1 MEPKNICT
9 NQKGYIGQPSK
20 ISVKENA
27 VLERE
32 QLEDTFKEGFVLN
45 RSETAEHGSVQK
57 EVTQDLERKL
67 QREVLFRKLVEDL
80 YSTEDEGTFLEILTK
95 GIEQLGYQKPI
106 LGLFDEEKTCLI
118 LKTLKR
124 PIKKGIGIRPVS
136 QPEVRIEL
144 EKGHVF
150 WWWTEGKSFTS
161 DNIHHKGAISLSVSA
176 IFECFPGEVISDAQS
191 VVGVPLAAQDDVWG
205 GLILTGALTESDFI
219 VLESIGKVAGEAL
232 KRLRHHL
239 TLHQQME
246 DFTHSLNQFHL
257 LQEINNAL
265 NSTMDLEYI
274 LQILV
279 KGLHVVF
286 GYETPSAYL
295 LNDDKNVL
303 VVKEYYMSSSLAKR
317 VSRLVGFQLKDYH
330 IPLFEG
336 SRLREA
342 LDTKT
347 PLITGDIPDILR
359 DFTNSEPMRKLAHPM
374 VALGTVR
381 WLAALPLIANDESV
395 GMLVVTKKDE
405 INPEDIEDLQ
415 GFLQQASLAIKRAEL
430 HSQLRES
437 LEKVREA
444 NQMKSQ
450 FIDIA
455 SHELRTPLTSMRL
468 YVDMIQ
474 GGKYGE
480 ISDVLQEK
488 MGALKR
494 ATDRLQEIIDQTVTS
509 SQIIRDKLMLTKAEF
524 SLLSLIEEVV
534 SRLEPLWEENDQKV
548 IIKGKTRPLIKAD
561 REAMRKVVNA
571 LMSNAVKYSG
581 KGSKITITMY
591 EEPEEM
597 KIAVSDEGIGISPE
611 YKEKI
616 FEEFFIVPPEE
627 KYARIDGRTGLGL
640 FISKGIVEEHG
651 GKIWVESVYGKGST
665 FYFTIPKG
673 GR

>member
-1 MEPKNICT
+1 MVNPVRE
-9 NQKGYIGQPSK
+9 
-20 ISVKENA
+20 SVKENA
-27 VLERE
+27 VPERE
-32 QLEDTFKEGFVLN
+32 QSEDTFKEVFVLD
-45 RSETAEHGSVQK
+45 RSGTAERERIQK
-57 EVTQDLERKL
+57 EVTQDLERTL
-67 QREVLFRKLVEDL
+67 QREILLRKLVEDL

-106 LGLFDEEKTCLI
+106 LGLFDEEKACLI
-118 LKTLKR
+118 LKILKR
-124 PIKKGIGIRPVS
+124 PVRRGLALRSVL

-144 EKGHVF
+144 EKGYVF
-150 WWWTEGKSFTS
+150 RSWTEGKSFCS
-161 DNIHHKGAISLSVSA
+161 ENIHYKGAISFSVSE
-176 IFECFPGEVISDAQS
+176 ILECFPEEMISDAQS

-205 GLILTGALTESDFI
+205 GLILAGALTERDFTM
-219 VLESIGKVAGEAL
+219 LESIGKVAGEAL

-246 DFTHSLNQFHL
+246 TFTHSLNQFHL

-286 GYETPSAYL
+286 GYETPSVYL
-295 LNDDKNVL
+295 LSDDKNVL

-347 PLITGDIPDILR
+347 PLVTGEIPNILR
-359 DFTNSEPMRKLAHPM
+359 DFTNSEPMRKLAHPLF
-374 VALGTVR
+374 ALGTVR

-395 GMLVVTKKDE
+395 GLLVVTRKDE
-405 INPEDIEDLQ
+405 IKPEDIEDLQ

-437 LEKVREA
+437 LEKVKEA

-468 YVDMIQ
+468 YMDMIQ

-480 ISDVLQEK
+480 VSDVLQEK
-488 MGALKR
+488 MGALKH
-494 ATDRLQEIIDQTVTS
+494 ATDRLQEIIDQTLTS
-509 SQIIRDKLMLTKAEF
+509 SQILRDKLMLTKTEF
-524 SLLSLIEEVV
+524 SVLSLIEEVV
-534 SRLEPLWEENDQKV
+534 SRLEPLWEENDQKM
-548 IIKGKTRPLIKAD
+548 IIKGKKRPLIKAD
-561 REAMRKVVNA
+561 RDAVRKVVNA
-571 LMSNAVKYSG
+571 LINNAVKYSE
-581 KGSKITITMY
+581 KGSKITISMY
-591 EEPEEM
+591 DEPEEM
-597 KIAVSDEGIGISPE
+597 KIAVSDEGIGILPE

-651 GKIWVESVYGKGST
+651 GRIWVESVYGKGST